1 MGDFKNFL
9 ECLKAL
15 IPWFFALD
23 HTHYSRWIPIFVQDL
38 SSLEANNKET
48 YDAFVKSFFTI
59 GKTSRV
65 FSNMGIDQAH
75 EQNNKILKDDGG
87 IIGILD
93 NPTALLKWA
102 ICGPVI
108 CEMLKEGEET
118 EKGHSPSL
126 HHEDNDTFEEKF
138 QHDRDLL
145 VASFQEQGNPF
156 EEEEKNLI
164 HITSRTVL
172 DGNATKS
179 VKEAWKKGNDQY
191 KIFVKERLVKKTSSF
206 YDSIKRNNL
215 SLFRQKHI
223 VKISKPKQKIMSLN
237 AERKLYANLYVAC
250 QSREGDLDNFF
261 SHENH
266 AFPVAISEYGKL
278 RKATSKSDFLECL
291 ESLIEVTHEAPV
303 VSMKI
308 IDGAAFVNMNRPMT
322 SSTFGTYCQNE
333 LVPKLIFH
341 GKSTQR
347 MDLVFDIYK
356 ENSLKS
362 QTRENRGEGI
372 RISVRSS
379 TPIYKDFTKFMRND
393 NNKSELFKLVS
404 ETAVSI
410 PETVANI
417 VATVEDK
424 VISNTDMD
432 KSSIEPCNHEE
443 ADTRLLLHVLDG
455 AKSGIKKI
463 SIVTVDTDVVVI
475 ALRHFLSFDI
485 DELWVEFGVGK
496 FRRFFPIHKYA
507 DMMGNNLCRV

>member
-1 MGDFKNFL
+1 M

-108 CEMLKEGEET
+108 CEMFKEGEET

-250 QSREGDLDNFF
+250 QSREGNLDNFF

-291 ESLIEVTHEAPV
+291 ESLIDVTHEAPV
-303 VSMKI
+303 VSMKV

-322 SSTFGTYCQNE
+322 SSTFRTYCQNE

-347 MDLVFDIYK
+347 VDLVFDVYK

-362 QTRENRGEGI
+362 QIREDRGE
-372 RISVRSS
+372 
-379 TPIYKDFTKFMRND
+379 
-393 NNKSELFKLVS
+393 
-404 ETAVSI
+404 
-410 PETVANI
+410 
-417 VATVEDK
+417 
-424 VISNTDMD
+424 
-432 KSSIEPCNHEE
+432 
-443 ADTRLLLHVLDG
+443 
-455 AKSGIKKI
+455 
-463 SIVTVDTDVVVI
+463 
-475 ALRHFLSFDI
+475 
-485 DELWVEFGVGK
+485 
-496 FRRFFPIHKYA
+496 
-507 DMMGNNLCRV
+507 